1 MKKFLIAAISCIL
14 LYLLL
19 DTAYYRWGIYFDF
32 HREQDIE
39 VFAATQG
46 KEILLDTGSGMEP
59 FEIRGVDMGVG
70 IPGYFSTEFA
80 IDKETYLRW
89 FGLIQEMGANT
100 IRVYTILEP
109 DFYEAVYEYNKENPT
124 PLYILHGVW
133 VNDYVQ
139 NSHVD
144 AYDDSFREVLLQDCR
159 TLVDVIHGRKK
170 ISLGYQASSASGV
183 YTRDISDWVLGYIL
197 GVEWE
202 DVTVAYTDHMN
213 TGKNSY
219 QGLYMYTSED
229 ATPFE
234 AMLAEV
240 GDHMIRYESDKYK
253 EQRLLAFSNWPTTD
267 PLDYPP
273 EVLKLL

>member
-1 MKKFLIAAISCIL
+1 MRLYHAFCCIYCWIRLI
-14 LYLLL
+14 
-19 DTAYYRWGIYFDF
+19 TGGGIYFDF

-183 YTRDISDWVLGYIL
+183 YKRYIRLGS
-197 GVEWE
+197 GVYSGRGMGRC
-202 DVTVAYTDHMN
+202 DCSLY
-213 TGKNSY
+213 GSY
-219 QGLYMYTSED
+219 GY
-229 ATPFE
+229 
-234 AMLAEV
+234 
-240 GDHMIRYESDKYK
+240 G
-253 EQRLLAFSNWPTTD
+253 
-267 PLDYPP
+267 
-273 EVLKLL
+273 